1 MSEQPTETNPPNSK
15 KPGLFAVV
23 QSVLAAMFGVQS
35 EQKRQQDFEQGSAPE
50 YIFIGIIAVVIF
62 VLSIIWFV
70 NSTIASYQA
79 G

>member
-1 MSEQPTETNPPNSK
+1 
-15 KPGLFAVV
+15 
-23 QSVLAAMFGVQS
+23 MFGVQS